1 MSSSIRILIVDDCE
15 EQRLGYVRWLEA
27 GGYVHIEQAANGLE
41 AVLSVNQYRPDVV
54 VLDLVMDLMDG
65 ISAIKYIKAVDPSV
79 AIVVHSASGGVADLQ
94 PDSKHV
100 HSIITKEG
108 DIEQQGQNLVV
119 VMDDIATRHWRNAE
133 RSRLDSAFAG
143 AVDKFTREFK
153 SLVEDFTVDVHKR
166 VRHQLESGQDIEELG
181 ARLLSSLH
189 KEGSELSLGQHS
201 NDGVSARELSPVV
214 DRGYFKE
221 FMDSVG
227 GPEIVTPILSE
238 FAQRSA
244 NCVTAFKDYL
254 DGAFEDAGDEPARLA
269 HELAGMCASV
279 AAVRAREDATFL
291 LKAVKDSAE
300 RDTLREHVAR
310 LVDSLDEAYE
320 TLDSLA
326 AEA

>member
-1 MSSSIRILIVDDCE
+1 MNDTPPGDRQSPAAEPASVRQWWRQDVLAARRPRLVVRNAVAAALRGWFDE
-15 EQRLGYVRWLEA
+15 EGFTEVETPALQLSPGLEPQLRAFATRLFEPFEEEGDGVNLYLHTSPEFAMKKLLA
-27 GGYVHIEQAANGLE
+27 GGMERIFQLARV
-41 AVLSVNQYRPDVV
+41 
-54 VLDLVMDLMDG
+54 
-65 ISAIKYIKAVDPSV
+65 
-79 AIVVHSASGGVADLQ
+79 
-94 PDSKHV
+94 
-100 HSIITKEG
+100 
-108 DIEQQGQNLVV
+108 
-119 VMDDIATRHWRNAE
+119 WRNAE